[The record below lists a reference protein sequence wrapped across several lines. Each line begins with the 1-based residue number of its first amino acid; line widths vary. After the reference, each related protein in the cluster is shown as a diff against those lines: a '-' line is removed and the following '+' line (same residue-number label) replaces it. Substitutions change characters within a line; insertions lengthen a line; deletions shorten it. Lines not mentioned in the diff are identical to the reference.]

1 MMKFLNKVEFGK
13 LVERVVLSD
22 RLSYM
27 EAACEICEADGIDIL
42 DVKKFITPQ
51 LAAKIEAEAMDLNL
65 ITRSSATLNF
75 D

>member
-1 MMKFLNKVEFGK
+1 MTKFLNKTEFTR
-13 LVERVVLSD
+13 LVERLVLSD

-27 EAACEICEADGIDIL
+27 EAACEICENNGIDPL
-42 DVKKFITPQ
+42 DVKKFISPQ
-51 LAAKIEAEAMDLNL
+51 LASKIEAEAMDLNL